1 MCGPCRTRLL
11 IKGRACAKA
20 SKSSY
25 GVLKGLTVR
34 SVVGAGGDG
43 WELSLTGANHKE
55 PRGSSYKLGFLF

>member
-1 MCGPCRTRLL
+1 MIRGKSVCGPCRTRLL

-34 SVVGAGGDG
+34 SVVGAGRGRV
-43 WELSLTGANHKE
+43 GAKFD
-55 PRGSSYKLGFLF
+55 RC

>member
-1 MCGPCRTRLL
+1 MIRGKSVCGPCRTRLL

-34 SVVGAGGDG
+34 SVVGAGRGRV
-43 WELSLTGANHKE
+43 GAG
-55 PRGSSYKLGFLF
+55 RGRVGAKFDRC